1 KSPTSRFMNK
11 THLQKPLLTPSAFL
25 KEMSLTTKQ
34 RLASTREMRRP
45 RITQLLDMGETSHH
59 KFSAVDLEQSLF
71 QPFPSEVVFQNYVPF
86 EVYEVPLILRNTGK
100 VPRLVKVV
108 LETSPYFK
116 LTSPGGVCCKVAPGM
131 CSTFRIQF
139 TPEENKDYFYQLTCI
154 TEREKFIVPI
164 RAIGARAIL
173 DFPDQLN
180 FSVCPVKY
188 SSQKTLLVRNIGNR
202 EARYRISTESPFSVD
217 PSIGTLGI
225 GDAMQVTVEFHP
237 LKTGDH
243 SSSLVVHYDTGEDI
257 HTSLYGA
264 AVDVNIRLARS
275 SLTVEKTYLTLSNH
289 RSVVIHNRSEIIVHF
304 QWKAFITQEEE
315 DYQKLRLQRQK
326 EDEMDRCLRE
336 CKVEPA
342 LPERLSLLSRPFQ
355 NQLAKAQGD
364 SMLFSDD
371 VFTLEPVEGD
381 IWPNSSAEINVIF
394 RPREARVYQQTVYCD
409 ISGRETRLPLR
420 IKGEGIGPRLRF
432 SFEQLDIG
440 KVFVGLEHS
449 YEVILF
455 NKGAIDAVFSLIPPA
470 TALGSC
476 FTFLPQEGIILP
488 DGLQVIRI
496 SFSST
501 ILGEFTEE
509 FRFSVNGSPEPV
521 TLTIRGCVIGPTFH
535 FDVPALHFGD
545 VSFGFPHT
553 LSCRLTN
560 TSLVPLT
567 FNLRIPGDGLGEPSV
582 SSFVQMSDNTRL
594 LRRKGAQP
602 RLRPTEFTIKP
613 RRGTIRPLGFLDIQ
627 VTLCSNTVK
636 SYELALVVDVCGV
649 GKAVSALLL
658 TARCMVPPLRVLNP
672 VVMFGRCF
680 LKFPYQQMLTLV
692 NDSDLPGCY
701 RVLPQEHKE
710 DASVWYSSPVPWG
723 IVQPRSSVE
732 VPLTL
737 EAQVTGEQDTVAHVA
752 VFGSEGSP
760 LKVHLVSTGEG
771 PVVYV
776 HPSKIN
782 FGGIQVIQD
791 ASRTLH
797 LSNQSVIPASFR
809 AKMAGKCSRW
819 RIEPSEGVI
828 PPETEVSVAVIAN
841 LDDTEK
847 FKDEVNLFIENSHTY
862 VTPVRAVGIGTTI
875 VTDKPFAPEL
885 NLGPHFS
892 LDPCCYHFKITNK
905 GRRTHRLY
913 WSTEGF
919 GPFHQRDRVPA
930 VSTTQGQGSSQSPRP
945 ACPVFKVQPQRVE
958 LMPGKT
964 MEMVLE
970 GFSSTPQVVKERL
983 LCHAVVGSKAGKAP
997 IMQVDVTCEF
1007 IAPVLQ
1013 MSSREITFRVEKQP
1027 SDVLTLQ
1034 YQPLSLRNASSL
1046 PLSIVLA
1053 LEQPFLICGADQQ
1066 PLSAD
1071 IQPVK
1076 LEIGEELHLSI
1087 RFNPAYEE
1095 DLCTRVV
1102 EKVLKIRFLEH
1113 PHEER
1118 VTVQGEV
1125 YFPNLHIQ
1133 PTALDFGCILNDT
1146 EGVRYIEMTNCS
1158 PLLVQYHWAFLMDSH
1173 VSQMRSA
1180 SLPPTAGPQSKS
1192 KRSVSAGSS
1201 CRDGGVEEPAKA
1213 LGAAGDP
1220 AQEPADDSLEAKLL
1234 PSTAA
1239 ELEGAVET
1247 QSLVGINKLMQFV
1260 EAEPV
1265 TLGMEEV
1272 FDVLPLY
1279 GVLQP
1284 GESQRVMFTF
1294 FGHTNIV
1301 AHVVALCRVEGGPT
1315 YEITLSGEA
1324 SLINYL
1330 LDVTEIDCGLQLFN
1344 KVSEAEVTL
1353 QNSGKMGFT
1362 YVVPRPSAGT
1372 ADSPLPGVPLV
1383 LPSTGYVGPGQEQ
1396 VLKVY
1401 YLPGVPGA
1409 FCRTFQIQVGHLEP
1423 EEISLKGEGSFP
1435 RIYLDLPRNIKGN
1448 EKYEKVLKE
1457 VIEKMEDSQREEAV
1471 VLGEAVATE
1480 PPPDPLDAMVRMAA
1494 APFDACHPPP
1504 VSFGPLLH
1512 AAGFLLDPRL
1522 QMQMEQMLIQEHALE
1537 QQKALTSGP
1546 PEATAFDQHTRR
1558 RLLKA
1563 ELPEYLLDFG
1573 YVILGNTPTHVVRIT
1588 NTGQFPVSF
1597 RADRR
1602 VLRDTGNHVDLDHV
1616 KHLLC
1621 CETKVFEVR
1630 FDPQSANLPLGEVDV
1645 LLPIKVAGGPT
1656 FHVRLHASVAVPSLC
1671 VSRDRLEFSTLQCG
1685 QCQEETVQLHNQL
1698 QVPCNWLIT
1707 INEPVKK
1714 VDRHW
1719 PARMRQKVP
1728 QKLKAQPCVFEA
1740 LPSAGALAPGQ
1751 RCNVRVRFSPTEEKS
1766 YRSELKINIFQ
1777 SSQHL
1782 QLQVSGRGLE
1792 PQLEFSP
1799 TVLELGPLLPYSC
1812 GAEGTV
1818 VVKNPCEFPIEFYS
1832 LEFDQQYLAEEQIL
1846 QTLKDYDCH
1855 NTLLLPPRAPGE
1867 KLPPEVLEYYQD
1879 QKRLQDEQTKSKT
1892 GEPAGQD
1899 NAEHRQSITSS
1910 KAAAGELAD
1919 SPVYRAIARH
1929 LGIDISAEGR
1939 AARNRRG
1946 IVVIIHGAPLT
1957 GKTAAAVALS
1967 KYYGAAC
1974 LSIDTVVRE
1983 AISDRSS
1990 LAGLRARELCIRA
2003 AIEQSC
2009 KEAEGAGHNAD
2020 ASLSLQFG
2028 TKAKRSLDMRRSSSV
2043 DKLSLRSVRSRGQ
2056 GSSSSHLSP
2065 LPCVPAQ
2072 RGLSISGST
2081 SGELGF
2087 RSCVL
2092 PEDLLV
2098 AILSERLQLSDC
2110 YQGVVFDG
2118 LETPFARN
2126 TASAL
2131 LCLLK
2136 AVRNR
2141 PYIYFVNLFQD
2152 YASLKARELAAREQE
2167 GREREEAARREKARL
2182 WEMEEDEY
2190 DALTEEEKIHF
2201 DNSILQVK
2209 HERKKRSM
2217 ERLARELEE
2226 KHRWELERLREE
2238 ELLKK
2243 LSKWAK
2249 RKLGKDKENASR
2261 KKSQPGVRQNTSA
2274 STSNTSAST
2283 GNLSDVTEGG
2293 EKKGSAKEHP
2303 DCLASNKEDKKKQS
2317 KAPPTE
2323 ACPVEVVQPADPEQG
2338 ETKTEAQSDSEK
2350 NLALRF
2356 QSYEALQKDVTH
2368 ILSSWDRAQGIL
2380 LSPLN
2385 QEVVQH
2391 QVQGQ
2396 RQHLPRQRSRKDRE
2410 KKRLEKLKALEDS
2423 KLSGLEGEGA
2433 EGSARGQEVGVPC
2446 LDIQVLSS
2454 ADVTRAILESGKL
2467 PAAEQILDD
2476 LGLGP
2481 SGPPI
2486 PPTAFYSVIRYP
2498 EKRMVPA
2505 AGEALEHFT
2514 FVVPE
2519 GATAEEGKKETR
2531 SFLDVPV
2538 GPSAGASTGWRV
2550 HEPPPSL
2557 VCSLAMSE
2565 ASSLIARLSSCRWIV
2580 PAHGEVELKV
2590 QFSSTVPGQFDQT
2603 LHFEVLGTKRLYQ
2616 VHCRG
2621 TCLYPTVSQD
2631 PR

>member
-1 KSPTSRFMNK
+1 MATGKIHRSMGSSKMADG
-11 THLQKPLLTPSAFL
+11 LQSKVAVRRYPKLVREAEQRVPLTPSAFL

-34 RLASTREMRRP
+34 RLASTQEMRRP
-45 RITQLLDMGETSHH
+45 QITQLLDMGEASHH

-71 QPFPSEVVFQNYVPF
+71 QPFPPEVVFQNYVPF
-86 EVYEVPLILRNTGK
+86 EVYEVPLILRNTDK

-131 CSTFRIQF
+131 CSTYRIQF

-164 RAIGARAIL
+164 RAIGARAVL

-304 QWKAFITQEEE
+304 QWKAFVTQEEE
-315 DYQKLRLQRQK
+315 DCQKLRFRQK

-336 CKVEPA
+336 CKGEPA
-342 LPERLSLLSRPFQ
+342 LQERLSLLSRPFQ
-355 NQLAKAQGD
+355 NQRAKAQGD
-364 SMLFSDD
+364 SMLSSDD
-371 VFTLEPVEGD
+371 VFTLEPLEGD

-420 IKGEGIGPRLRF
+420 IKGEGIGPWLRF

-449 YEVILF
+449 YEVVLF
-455 NKGAIDAVFSLIPPA
+455 NKGAIDAVFNLVPPA

-560 TSLVPLT
+560 ASLVPLT

-582 SSFVQMSDNTRL
+582 SSSVQMSDNTRL

-737 EAQVTGEQDTVAHVA
+737 EARVTGEQDTVAHVA

-760 LKVHLVSTGEG
+760 LKIHLVSTGEG

-809 AKMAGKCSRW
+809 AKMADKCSRW

-862 VTPVRAVGIGTTI
+862 VIPVRAVGIGTTI

-930 VSTTQGQGSSQSPRP
+930 VSTTQGQGSFQSPRP

-1071 IQPVK
+1071 VQPMK

-1113 PHEER
+1113 PHEEQ
-1118 VTVQGEV
+1118 VTVRGEV

-1173 VSQMRSA
+1173 VSQMRFS
-1180 SLPPTAGPQSKS
+1180 PPVPKFFIKPQPPKEEGARS

-1213 LGAAGDP
+1213 LGAAGAP
-1220 AQEPADDSLEAKLL
+1220 AQEPADADDSLEAKLL
-1234 PSTAA
+1234 PSTAV

-1315 YEITLSGEA
+1315 YEIALSGEA

-1344 KVSEAEVTL
+1344 KVTEAEVTL

-1362 YVVPRPSAGT
+1362 YVVLRPSAGT

-1383 LPSTGYVGPGQEQ
+1383 LPSTGYVGPGQAQ

-1471 VLGEAVATE
+1471 VLGEAVAAE
-1480 PPPDPLDAMVRMAA
+1480 PPPDPLDAV
-1494 APFDACHPPP
+1494 
-1504 VSFGPLLH
+1504 
-1512 AAGFLLDPRL
+1512 LDPRL
-1522 QMQMEQMLIQEHALE
+1522 QMQMEQMLMEEHALE

-1546 PEATAFDQHTRR
+1546 PEATAFDQHARR

-1719 PARMRQKVP
+1719 PARMRRKVP

-1799 TVLELGPLLPYSC
+1799 LVLELGPLLPYSC

-1899 NAEHRQSITSS
+1899 NGEGLALAVLKHRQSTSSS

-1990 LAGLRARELCIRA
+1990 SAGLRARELCIRA

-2009 KEAEGAGHNAD
+2009 KEAEGAAE
-2020 ASLSLQFG
+2020 
-2028 TKAKRSLDMRRSSSV
+2028 SSW
-2043 DKLSLRSVRSRGQ
+2043 
-2056 GSSSSHLSP
+2056 
-2065 LPCVPAQ
+2065 
-2072 RGLSISGST
+2072 
-2081 SGELGF
+2081 
-2087 RSCVL
+2087 
-2092 PEDLLV
+2092 LLV
-2098 AILSERLQLSDC
+2098 AI
-2110 YQGVVFDG
+2110 
-2118 LETPFARN
+2118 
-2126 TASAL
+2126 
-2131 LCLLK
+2131 
-2136 AVRNR
+2136 
-2141 PYIYFVNLFQD
+2141 
-2152 YASLKARELAAREQE
+2152 
-2167 GREREEAARREKARL
+2167 
-2182 WEMEEDEY
+2182 
-2190 DALTEEEKIHF
+2190 
-2201 DNSILQVK
+2201 
-2209 HERKKRSM
+2209 
-2217 ERLARELEE
+2217 
-2226 KHRWELERLREE
+2226 
-2238 ELLKK
+2238 
-2243 LSKWAK
+2243 
-2249 RKLGKDKENASR
+2249 
-2261 KKSQPGVRQNTSA
+2261 RQN
-2274 STSNTSAST
+2274 
-2283 GNLSDVTEGG
+2283 
-2293 EKKGSAKEHP
+2293 
-2303 DCLASNKEDKKKQS
+2303 C
-2317 KAPPTE
+2317 
-2323 ACPVEVVQPADPEQG
+2323 CP
-2338 ETKTEAQSDSEK
+2338 
-2350 NLALRF
+2350 L
-2356 QSYEALQKDVTH
+2356 
-2368 ILSSWDRAQGIL
+2368 
-2380 LSPLN
+2380 
-2385 QEVVQH
+2385 
-2391 QVQGQ
+2391 
-2396 RQHLPRQRSRKDRE
+2396 
-2410 KKRLEKLKALEDS
+2410 
-2423 KLSGLEGEGA
+2423 
-2433 EGSARGQEVGVPC
+2433 
-2446 LDIQVLSS
+2446 
-2454 ADVTRAILESGKL
+2454 
-2467 PAAEQILDD
+2467 
-2476 LGLGP
+2476 
-2481 SGPPI
+2481 
-2486 PPTAFYSVIRYP
+2486 
-2498 EKRMVPA
+2498 
-2505 AGEALEHFT
+2505 
-2514 FVVPE
+2514 
-2519 GATAEEGKKETR
+2519 
-2531 SFLDVPV
+2531 
-2538 GPSAGASTGWRV
+2538 
-2550 HEPPPSL
+2550 
-2557 VCSLAMSE
+2557 
-2565 ASSLIARLSSCRWIV
+2565 
-2580 PAHGEVELKV
+2580 
-2590 QFSSTVPGQFDQT
+2590 
-2603 LHFEVLGTKRLYQ
+2603 
-2616 VHCRG
+2616 
-2621 TCLYPTVSQD
+2621 
-2631 PR
+2631 

>member
-1 KSPTSRFMNK
+1 MATGKIHRFMGSSK
-11 THLQKPLLTPSAFL
+11 MADGLQSKVAVRRYPKLVREAEQRVPLTPSAFL

-45 RITQLLDMGETSHH
+45 RITQLLDMGEASHH

-86 EVYEVPLILRNTGK
+86 EVYEVPLILRNTDK

-131 CSTFRIQF
+131 CSTYRIQF
-139 TPEENKDYFYQLTCI
+139 TPEENKDYFYQLTCV

-164 RAIGARAIL
+164 RAIGARAVL

-304 QWKAFITQEEE
+304 QWKAFVTQEEE

-342 LPERLSLLSRPFQ
+342 LRERLSLLSRPFQ
-355 NQLAKAQGD
+355 NQRAKAQGD

-371 VFTLEPVEGD
+371 VFTLEPLEGD

-455 NKGAIDAVFSLIPPA
+455 NKGAIDAVFNLVPPA

-560 TSLVPLT
+560 TSSVPLT

-582 SSFVQMSDNTRL
+582 SSSVQMSDNTRL

-613 RRGTIRPLGFLDIQ
+613 RRGTIHPLGFLDIQ

-710 DASVWYSSPVPWG
+710 DASVRYSSPVPWG

-760 LKVHLVSTGEG
+760 LKIHLVSTGEG

-809 AKMAGKCSRW
+809 AKMADKCSCW

-862 VTPVRAVGIGTTI
+862 VIPVRAVGIGTTI

-930 VSTTQGQGSSQSPRP
+930 VSTTKGQGSSQSPRP

-1007 IAPVLQ
+1007 IAPILQ

-1071 IQPVK
+1071 VQPMK

-1118 VTVQGEV
+1118 VTVRGEV

-1173 VSQMRSA
+1173 VSQMRFS
-1180 SLPPTAGPQSKS
+1180 PPVPKFFIKPQPPKEEGARS
-1192 KRSVSAGSS
+1192 KRLVSAGSS

-1220 AQEPADDSLEAKLL
+1220 AQEPADADDSLESKLP
-1234 PSTAA
+1234 PSTAV

-1301 AHVVALCRVEGGPT
+1301 AHVMALCRVEGGPT
-1315 YEITLSGEA
+1315 YEIALSGEA

-1344 KVSEAEVTL
+1344 KVTEAEVTL

-1362 YVVPRPSAGT
+1362 YVVLRPSAGT

-1383 LPSTGYVGPGQEQ
+1383 LPSTGYVGPGQAQ

-1471 VLGEAVATE
+1471 VLGEAVAAE
-1480 PPPDPLDAMVRMAA
+1480 PPPDPLDAV
-1494 APFDACHPPP
+1494 
-1504 VSFGPLLH
+1504 
-1512 AAGFLLDPRL
+1512 LDPRL
-1522 QMQMEQMLIQEHALE
+1522 QMQMEQMLMEEHALE

-1546 PEATAFDQHTRR
+1546 PEATAFDQHACR

-1714 VDRHW
+1714 VKHRQCVT
-1719 PARMRQKVP
+1719 PRMRRKVP

-1766 YRSELKINIFQ
+1766 YRSELKINILQ

-1799 TVLELGPLLPYSC
+1799 PVLELGPLLPYSC

-1879 QKRLQDEQTKSKT
+1879 QKRLQDEQTKSET

-1899 NAEHRQSITSS
+1899 NAEHRQSTSSS

-1967 KYYGAAC
+1967 RYYGAAC

-1990 LAGLRARELCIRA
+1990 SAGLRARELCIRA

-2028 TKAKRSLDMRRSSSV
+2028 TKAKRSLDMRRSSSA

-2056 GSSSSHLSP
+2056 VSAVAGEKKTDGPTPQSQKQHLMDLTGSQSSSSSHLSP

-2152 YASLKARELAAREQE
+2152 YASLKARELAAKEQE
-2167 GREREEAARREKARL
+2167 GREREEAARREKVRL

-2209 HERKKRSM
+2209 RERKKRSM

-2249 RKLGKDKENASR
+2249 RKIGKDKENASR
-2261 KKSQPGVRQNTSA
+2261 KKSQPGVRQNTNA
-2274 STSNTSAST
+2274 PTSNTSAST
-2283 GNLSDVTEGG
+2283 GNLSNVTEGG
-2293 EKKGSAKEHP
+2293 EKKGSAKERP
-2303 DCLASNKEDKKKQS
+2303 DSLASDKEDKKKQS

-2356 QSYEALQKDVTH
+2356 QSYEASQKDVTH

-2396 RQHLPRQRSRKDRE
+2396 RQRLSRQRSRKDRE
-2410 KKRLEKLKALEDS
+2410 KEHLEKLKALEDS

-2433 EGSARGQEVGVPC
+2433 EGSARGQDVGVPC

-2454 ADVTRAILESGKL
+2454 ADVTRAILESGRL

-2505 AGEALEHFT
+2505 AGEALEHFA

-2519 GATAEEGKKETR
+2519 GATAEEGKKGTR
-2531 SFLDVPV
+2531 TFLDVPV
-2538 GPSAGASTGWRV
+2538 
-2550 HEPPPSL
+2550 
-2557 VCSLAMSE
+2557 
-2565 ASSLIARLSSCRWIV
+2565 V
-2580 PAHGEVELKV
+2580 PAVK
-2590 QFSSTVPGQFDQT
+2590 VPGQGPGWMGAWGAGGMEKD
-2603 LHFEVLGTKRLYQ
+2603 
-2616 VHCRG
+2616 HCGRAVK
-2621 TCLYPTVSQD
+2621 T
-2631 PR
+2631 

>member
-1 KSPTSRFMNK
+1 MGSSKMADG
-11 THLQKPLLTPSAFL
+11 LQSKVAVRRYPKLVREAEQRVPLTPSAFL
-25 KEMSLTTKQ
+25 KEVSLTTKQ

-86 EVYEVPLILRNTGK
+86 EVYEVPLILRNTDK

-188 SSQKTLLVRNIGNR
+188 SSQKTLLVRNVGNR

-243 SSSLVVHYDTGEDI
+243 SGSLVVHYDTGEDI

-264 AVDVNIRLARS
+264 AVDVNIGLARS

-304 QWKAFITQEEE
+304 QWKN
-315 DYQKLRLQRQK
+315 DSCYRYRQ
-326 EDEMDRCLRE
+326 
-336 CKVEPA
+336 
-342 LPERLSLLSRPFQ
+342 SQ
-355 NQLAKAQGD
+355 
-364 SMLFSDD
+364 
-371 VFTLEPVEGD
+371 
-381 IWPNSSAEINVIF
+381 
-394 RPREARVYQQTVYCD
+394 
-409 ISGRETRLPLR
+409 GRETRLPLR

-449 YEVILF
+449 YEVVLF
-455 NKGAIDAVFSLIPPA
+455 NKGAIDAVFNLVPPA

-582 SSFVQMSDNTRL
+582 SSSVQMSDNTRL

-613 RRGTIRPLGFLDIQ
+613 RRGTIHPLGFLDIQ

-658 TARCMVPPLRVLNP
+658 TARCVVPPLRVLNP

-680 LKFPYQQMLTLV
+680 LKFPCQQTLTLV

-710 DASVWYSSPVPWG
+710 DAAVWYSSPVPWG
-723 IVQPRSSVE
+723 IVQPRGSVE

-760 LKVHLVSTGEG
+760 LKIHLVSTGEG

-782 FGGIQVIQD
+782 FGSIQVIQD

-809 AKMAGKCSRW
+809 AKMADKCSRW

-828 PPETEVSVAVIAN
+828 PPETEVSVSVIAN

-862 VTPVRAVGIGTTI
+862 VIPVRAVGTGTTI

-930 VSTTQGQGSSQSPRP
+930 VSTTKGQGSSQSPRP

-970 GFSSTPQVVKERL
+970 GFSSTPQVVKEQL
-983 LCHAVVGSKAGKAP
+983 LCHAVVGSKAGKAQ

-1053 LEQPFLICGADQQ
+1053 LEQPFLICSADQQ

-1071 IQPVK
+1071 VQPVK

-1113 PHEER
+1113 PHEEQ
-1118 VTVQGEV
+1118 VTVRGEV
-1125 YFPNLHIQ
+1125 YFPNLRIQ

-1173 VSQMRSA
+1173 VSQMRTFIWA
-1180 SLPPTAGPQSKS
+1180 IAVEVGAQN
-1192 KRSVSAGSS
+1192 S
-1201 CRDGGVEEPAKA
+1201 CGTQREP
-1213 LGAAGDP
+1213 
-1220 AQEPADDSLEAKLL
+1220 
-1234 PSTAA
+1234 
-1239 ELEGAVET
+1239 ELEGFEVFLALDVSAPALRASPYHQGQAAFSCRLPGGTVVADEVD
-1247 QSLVGINKLMQFV
+1247 LFHP
-1260 EAEPV
+1260 EADAQPV
-1265 TLGMEEV
+1265 ASCLRRRYTSVIPRQPRTLTCSILV
-1272 FDVLPLY
+1272 FDVLPHY

-1301 AHVVALCRVEGGPT
+1301 AHVMALCRVEGGPT
-1315 YEITLSGEA
+1315 YEIALSGEA

-1330 LDVTEIDCGLQLFN
+1330 LDVTEIDCGLQVPHASLGRGPCR
-1344 KVSEAEVTL
+1344 ETITGG
-1353 QNSGKMGFT
+1353 GKMGFT
-1362 YVVPRPSAGT
+1362 YVVLRPSAGT

-1409 FCRTFQIQVGHLEP
+1409 FCRTFHIQVGHLEP

-1457 VIEKMEDSQREEAV
+1457 VIEKD
-1471 VLGEAVATE
+1471 
-1480 PPPDPLDAMVRMAA
+1480 
-1494 APFDACHPPP
+1494 PP
-1504 VSFGPLLH
+1504 VNLVVVDYCICQCCFGDRSSCR
-1512 AAGFLLDPRL
+1512 AAKISCAGESYDKILKPFQAGAAFETGLDVRL
-1522 QMQMEQMLIQEHALE
+1522 QY
-1537 QQKALTSGP
+1537 QQ
-1546 PEATAFDQHTRR
+1546 
-1558 RLLKA
+1558 
-1563 ELPEYLLDFG
+1563 
-1573 YVILGNTPTHVVRIT
+1573 
-1588 NTGQFPVSF
+1588 
-1597 RADRR
+1597 
-1602 VLRDTGNHVDLDHV
+1602 
-1616 KHLLC
+1616 
-1621 CETKVFEVR
+1621 TKVFEVR

-1656 FHVRLHASVAVPSLC
+1656 FHVRLHASVAMPSLC

-1698 QVPCNWLIT
+1698 QVPCNWFIT

-1719 PARMRQKVP
+1719 PARMRRKVP

-1799 TVLELGPLLPYSC
+1799 PVLELGPLLPYSC

-1832 LEFDQQYLAEEQIL
+1832 LEFDQQYLAEEEIL
-1846 QTLKDYDCH
+1846 QTLKDYDCR

-1929 LGIDISAEGR
+1929 LGIDISPEGR

-1990 LAGLRARELCIRA
+1990 SAGLRARELCIRA

-2020 ASLSLQFG
+2020 VSLSLQFG

-2043 DKLSLRSVRSRGQ
+2043 GKLSWRSVRSRGQVSAAVGKKKTDGPTPQSQKQHLMDLTGSQ

-2072 RGLSISGST
+2072 RELSISGST

-2118 LETPFARN
+2118 LETPFAHN

-2141 PYIYFVNLFQD
+2141 PHIYFVNLFQD
-2152 YASLKARELAAREQE
+2152 YASWKAREMAAKEQE
-2167 GREREEAARREKARL
+2167 GREREEASRREKARL

-2190 DALTEEEKIHF
+2190 DALTEEEKIQF

-2209 HERKKRSM
+2209 REKKKREM

-2238 ELLKK
+2238 ELLKM

-2261 KKSQPGVRQNTSA
+2261 KKSQPGVRQ
-2274 STSNTSAST
+2274 
-2283 GNLSDVTEGG
+2283 
-2293 EKKGSAKEHP
+2293 
-2303 DCLASNKEDKKKQS
+2303 
-2317 KAPPTE
+2317 
-2323 ACPVEVVQPADPEQG
+2323 
-2338 ETKTEAQSDSEK
+2338 
-2350 NLALRF
+2350 
-2356 QSYEALQKDVTH
+2356 
-2368 ILSSWDRAQGIL
+2368 
-2380 LSPLN
+2380 
-2385 QEVVQH
+2385 H

-2396 RQHLPRQRSRKDRE
+2396 RQHLSRKGSRKDRE
-2410 KKRLEKLKALEDS
+2410 KERLEKLKALEDS
-2423 KLSGLEGEGA
+2423 KLSGLEGEDA
-2433 EGSARGQEVGVPC
+2433 EGSARGQDVGVPC

-2505 AGEALEHFT
+2505 AGEDLEHFA

-2519 GATAEEGKKETR
+2519 GATAEGKKKTR

-2538 GPSAGASTGWRV
+2538 VPAVKVSEEQVTPSRGRSGKEKAAGRREAVRQKRSSSRGRRGLQAPGTGAPTRPPEAHQSDVDRV
-2550 HEPPPSL
+2550 PSRGKS
-2557 VCSLAMSE
+2557 V
-2565 ASSLIARLSSCRWIV
+2565 RLSSCRWIV

-2631 PR
+2631 PRGWNILRGAA

>member
-1 KSPTSRFMNK
+1 MATGKIHRSMGSSRMADG
-11 THLQKPLLTPSAFL
+11 LQSKVAVRRYPKLVREAEQRVPLTPSAFL

-34 RLASTREMRRP
+34 RLASTQEMRRP
-45 RITQLLDMGETSHH
+45 RITQLLDMGEASHH

-86 EVYEVPLILRNTGK
+86 EVYEVPLILRNTDK

-131 CSTFRIQF
+131 CSTFQIQF

-188 SSQKTLLVRNIGNR
+188 SSQKTLLVRNVGNR

-304 QWKAFITQEEE
+304 QWKAFVTQEEE
-315 DYQKLRLQRQK
+315 DYQKLSLGPRLCLQK

-342 LPERLSLLSRPFQ
+342 LRERCSLLSRPSQ
-355 NQLAKAQGD
+355 NQRAKAQGD

-371 VFTLEPVEGD
+371 VFTLEPLEGD

-420 IKGEGIGPRLRF
+420 IKGKGIGPRLRF

-449 YEVILF
+449 YEVVLF
-455 NKGAIDAVFSLIPPA
+455 NKGAIDAVFNLVPPA

-582 SSFVQMSDNTRL
+582 SSSVQMSDNTCLR
-594 LRRKGAQP
+594 RRKGAQP

-613 RRGTIRPLGFLDIQ
+613 RRGTVRPLGFLDIQ

-658 TARCMVPPLRVLNP
+658 TARCVVPPLRALNP

-723 IVQPRSSVE
+723 IVQPRGSVE

-737 EAQVTGEQDTVAHVA
+737 EAQVTGKQDTVAHVA
-752 VFGSEGSP
+752 VFGSEESP
-760 LKVHLVSTGEG
+760 LKIHLVSTGEG

-782 FGGIQVIQD
+782 FGSIQVIQD
-791 ASRTLH
+791 ASRTLR

-809 AKMAGKCSRW
+809 AKMADKCSRW

-828 PPETEVSVAVIAN
+828 PPETEVSVSVIAN

-862 VTPVRAVGIGTTI
+862 VIPVRAVGIGTTI

-892 LDPCCYHFKITNK
+892 LDPCYYHFKITNK
-905 GRRTHRLY
+905 GRRTRWLY

-919 GPFHQRDRVPA
+919 GQFHQRDRVPA
-930 VSTTQGQGSSQSPRP
+930 VSTTKGQGSSQSPRP

-983 LCHAVVGSKAGKAP
+983 LCHAVVGSKAGKAQ
-997 IMQVDVTCEF
+997 IKQVDVTCEF

-1071 IQPVK
+1071 VQPVK

-1095 DLCTRVV
+1095 DLCSRVV

-1113 PHEER
+1113 PHEEQ
-1118 VTVQGEV
+1118 VTVRGEV

-1146 EGVRYIEMTNCS
+1146 EGVRYIEMTNRS
-1158 PLLVQYHWAFLMDSH
+1158 PLLVQYHWAFLMDSR
-1173 VSQMRSA
+1173 VSQMRFS
-1180 SLPPTAGPQSKS
+1180 PPVPKFF
-1192 KRSVSAGSS
+1192 
-1201 CRDGGVEEPAKA
+1201 
-1213 LGAAGDP
+1213 L
-1220 AQEPADDSLEAKLL
+1220 
-1234 PSTAA
+1234 
-1239 ELEGAVET
+1239 
-1247 QSLVGINKLMQFV
+1247 V

-1265 TLGMEEV
+1265 ILGMEEV

-1301 AHVVALCRVEGGPT
+1301 ARVMALCRVEGGPT
-1315 YEITLSGEA
+1315 YEIMLSGEA
-1324 SLINYL
+1324 SLISYL

-1344 KVSEAEVTL
+1344 KVTEAEVTL

-1362 YVVPRPSAGT
+1362 YVVLRPSAGT

-1383 LPSTGYVGPGQEQ
+1383 LPSTGYIGPGQEQ

-1480 PPPDPLDAMVRMAA
+1480 PPPDPLDAV
-1494 APFDACHPPP
+1494 
-1504 VSFGPLLH
+1504 
-1512 AAGFLLDPRL
+1512 LDPRL
-1522 QMQMEQMLIQEHALE
+1522 QMQMEQMLMEEHALE

-1546 PEATAFDQHTRR
+1546 PEATAFDQHARR

-1573 YVILGNTPTHVVRIT
+1573 YVILGNTPTHVMRIT

-1602 VLRDTGNHVDLDHV
+1602 VLHDTGFSVDLDHV

-1621 CETKVFEVR
+1621 CETKMFEVR

-1656 FHVRLHASVAVPSLC
+1656 FHVRLHASVAMPSLC

-1685 QCQEETVQLHNQL
+1685 QCQEETVQLHNQQ

-1719 PARMRQKVP
+1719 LARRRQKVP

-1799 TVLELGPLLPYSC
+1799 PVLELGPLLPYSC

-1846 QTLKDYDCH
+1846 QTLKDYDCR

-1892 GEPAGQD
+1892 GEPADQD
-1899 NAEHRQSITSS
+1899 NANFEDVQSLSDQGRKSSAGIIHTVSSQSSFTFPSVFDESQSNKVDSKSECGGGGSS

-1957 GKTAAAVALS
+1957 GKTATAVALS

-1983 AISDRSS
+1983 AISDRRSS
-1990 LAGLRARELCIRA
+1990 AGLRARELCIRA
-2003 AIEQSC
+2003 AIKQSC
-2009 KEAEGAGHNAD
+2009 KEAEDAGKEKCWTQN
-2020 ASLSLQFG
+2020 ASLSLQFS
-2028 TKAKRSLDMRRSSSV
+2028 TKAKHSLDMRRSSS
-2043 DKLSLRSVRSRGQ
+2043 
-2056 GSSSSHLSP
+2056 
-2065 LPCVPAQ
+2065 
-2072 RGLSISGST
+2072 LSISGST

-2141 PYIYFVNLFQD
+2141 PHIYFVNLFQD
-2152 YASLKARELAAREQE
+2152 YASWKAREMAAKEQE

-2209 HERKKRSM
+2209 RERKKREM

-2226 KHRWELERLREE
+2226 KQRWELERLREE

-2261 KKSQPGVRQNTSA
+2261 KKSQPGVRQNTNASA
-2274 STSNTSAST
+2274 SNTSAST
-2283 GNLSDVTEGG
+2283 GNLSDVTKGG
-2293 EKKGSAKEHP
+2293 EKKGS
-2303 DCLASNKEDKKKQS
+2303 
-2317 KAPPTE
+2317 
-2323 ACPVEVVQPADPEQG
+2323 VVQPADPEQG

-2356 QSYEALQKDVTH
+2356 KIYEASQRDVTH

-2396 RQHLPRQRSRKDRE
+2396 RRHLSRQGSRQDRE
-2410 KKRLEKLKALEDS
+2410 NEHLEKLKALEDS
-2423 KLSGLEGEGA
+2423 ELSGLEGEGA
-2433 EGSARGQEVGVPC
+2433 EGSARGQDVGVPC

-2454 ADVTRAILESGKL
+2454 ADVTGAILESGKL

-2505 AGEALEHFT
+2505 AGEALEHFA

-2519 GATAEEGKKETR
+2519 SATAEEGKKETR

-2538 GPSAGASTGWRV
+2538 VPAVKVSEEQVTPSGGQSGKEKAAGRRKAVRQKRSSSRGRRGHQAPGTGAPTQPPDAHQSDVDRV
-2550 HEPPPSL
+2550 PSRGKY
-2557 VCSLAMSE
+2557 V
-2565 ASSLIARLSSCRWIV
+2565 RLSSCRWIV

>member
-1 KSPTSRFMNK
+1 MATGKIHRSMGSSKMADG
-11 THLQKPLLTPSAFL
+11 LQSKVAVRRYPKLVREA
-25 KEMSLTTKQ
+25 EQRMSLTTKQ

-45 RITQLLDMGETSHH
+45 RITQLLDMGEASHH

-86 EVYEVPLILRNTGK
+86 EVYEVPLILRNTDK

-131 CSTFRIQF
+131 CSTYRIQF

-164 RAIGARAIL
+164 RAIGARAVL

-304 QWKAFITQEEE
+304 QWKAFVTQEEE

-342 LPERLSLLSRPFQ
+342 LRERLSLLSRPFQ
-355 NQLAKAQGD
+355 NQRAKAQGD

-371 VFTLEPVEGD
+371 VFTLEP
-381 IWPNSSAEINVIF
+381 
-394 RPREARVYQQTVYCD
+394 
-409 ISGRETRLPLR
+409 
-420 IKGEGIGPRLRF
+420 
-432 SFEQLDIG
+432 
-440 KVFVGLEHS
+440 
-449 YEVILF
+449 
-455 NKGAIDAVFSLIPPA
+455 
-470 TALGSC
+470 
-476 FTFLPQEGIILP
+476 
-488 DGLQVIRI
+488 
-496 SFSST
+496 
-501 ILGEFTEE
+501 
-509 FRFSVNGSPEPV
+509 
-521 TLTIRGCVIGPTFH
+521 
-535 FDVPALHFGD
+535 
-545 VSFGFPHT
+545 
-553 LSCRLTN
+553 
-560 TSLVPLT
+560 
-567 FNLRIPGDGLGEPSV
+567 
-582 SSFVQMSDNTRL
+582 
-594 LRRKGAQP
+594 
-602 RLRPTEFTIKP
+602 
-613 RRGTIRPLGFLDIQ
+613 
-627 VTLCSNTVK
+627 
-636 SYELALVVDVCGV
+636 LAD
-649 GKAVSALLL
+649 
-658 TARCMVPPLRVLNP
+658 
-672 VVMFGRCF
+672 
-680 LKFPYQQMLTLV
+680 
-692 NDSDLPGCY
+692 
-701 RVLPQEHKE
+701 
-710 DASVWYSSPVPWG
+710 
-723 IVQPRSSVE
+723 
-732 VPLTL
+732 
-737 EAQVTGEQDTVAHVA
+737 
-752 VFGSEGSP
+752 
-760 LKVHLVSTGEG
+760 
-771 PVVYV
+771 
-776 HPSKIN
+776 
-782 FGGIQVIQD
+782 
-791 ASRTLH
+791 
-797 LSNQSVIPASFR
+797 
-809 AKMAGKCSRW
+809 KCSRW

-862 VTPVRAVGIGTTI
+862 VIPVRAVGIGTTI

-892 LDPCCYHFKITNK
+892 LDPCCYHFKITNE

-930 VSTTQGQGSSQSPRP
+930 VSTTQGQGSFQSPRP

-1071 IQPVK
+1071 VQPMK

-1113 PHEER
+1113 PHEEQ
-1118 VTVQGEV
+1118 VTVRGEV

-1173 VSQMRSA
+1173 VSQMRFS
-1180 SLPPTAGPQSKS
+1180 PPVPKFFIKPQPPKEEGARS

-1220 AQEPADDSLEAKLL
+1220 AQEPADADDSLESKLL
-1234 PSTAA
+1234 PSTAV

-1301 AHVVALCRVEGGPT
+1301 AHVMALCRVEGGPT
-1315 YEITLSGEA
+1315 YEIALSGEA

-1344 KVSEAEVTL
+1344 KVTEAEVTL

-1362 YVVPRPSAGT
+1362 YVVLRPSAGT

-1383 LPSTGYVGPGQEQ
+1383 LPSTGYVGPGQAQ

-1471 VLGEAVATE
+1471 VLGEAVAAE
-1480 PPPDPLDAMVRMAA
+1480 PPPDPLDAV
-1494 APFDACHPPP
+1494 
-1504 VSFGPLLH
+1504 
-1512 AAGFLLDPRL
+1512 LDPRL
-1522 QMQMEQMLIQEHALE
+1522 QMQMEQMLMEEHALE

-1546 PEATAFDQHTRR
+1546 PEATAFDQHARR

-1714 VDRHW
+1714 VKHRQCVT
-1719 PARMRQKVP
+1719 PRMRRKVP

-1799 TVLELGPLLPYSC
+1799 LVLELGPLLPYSC

-1899 NAEHRQSITSS
+1899 NGEGLALAVLKHRQSTSSS

-1967 KYYGAAC
+1967 RYYGAAC

-1990 LAGLRARELCIRA
+1990 SAGLRARELCIRA

-2009 KEAEGAGHNAD
+2009 KEAEGAASVPSTGHNAD
-2020 ASLSLQFG
+2020 ASLSLQF
-2028 TKAKRSLDMRRSSSV
+2028 DMRRSSSV

-2056 GSSSSHLSP
+2056 VSAAAGKKKTDGPTPQSQKQHLMDLTGS
-2065 LPCVPAQ
+2065 Q
-2072 RGLSISGST
+2072 
-2081 SGELGF
+2081 EL
-2087 RSCVL
+2087 C
-2092 PEDLLV
+2092 
-2098 AILSERLQLSDC
+2098 
-2110 YQGVVFDG
+2110 
-2118 LETPFARN
+2118 
-2126 TASAL
+2126 
-2131 LCLLK
+2131 
-2136 AVRNR
+2136 
-2141 PYIYFVNLFQD
+2141 
-2152 YASLKARELAAREQE
+2152 AAR
-2167 GREREEAARREKARL
+2167 GPA
-2182 WEMEEDEY
+2182 
-2190 DALTEEEKIHF
+2190 
-2201 DNSILQVK
+2201 
-2209 HERKKRSM
+2209 
-2217 ERLARELEE
+2217 
-2226 KHRWELERLREE
+2226 
-2238 ELLKK
+2238 
-2243 LSKWAK
+2243 
-2249 RKLGKDKENASR
+2249 
-2261 KKSQPGVRQNTSA
+2261 
-2274 STSNTSAST
+2274 
-2283 GNLSDVTEGG
+2283 GG
-2293 EKKGSAKEHP
+2293 HP
-2303 DCLASNKEDKKKQS
+2303 L
-2317 KAPPTE
+2317 
-2323 ACPVEVVQPADPEQG
+2323 
-2338 ETKTEAQSDSEK
+2338 
-2350 NLALRF
+2350 
-2356 QSYEALQKDVTH
+2356 
-2368 ILSSWDRAQGIL
+2368 
-2380 LSPLN
+2380 
-2385 QEVVQH
+2385 
-2391 QVQGQ
+2391 
-2396 RQHLPRQRSRKDRE
+2396 
-2410 KKRLEKLKALEDS
+2410 
-2423 KLSGLEGEGA
+2423 
-2433 EGSARGQEVGVPC
+2433 
-2446 LDIQVLSS
+2446 
-2454 ADVTRAILESGKL
+2454 
-2467 PAAEQILDD
+2467 
-2476 LGLGP
+2476 
-2481 SGPPI
+2481 
-2486 PPTAFYSVIRYP
+2486 
-2498 EKRMVPA
+2498 
-2505 AGEALEHFT
+2505 
-2514 FVVPE
+2514 
-2519 GATAEEGKKETR
+2519 
-2531 SFLDVPV
+2531 
-2538 GPSAGASTGWRV
+2538 
-2550 HEPPPSL
+2550 
-2557 VCSLAMSE
+2557 
-2565 ASSLIARLSSCRWIV
+2565 
-2580 PAHGEVELKV
+2580 
-2590 QFSSTVPGQFDQT
+2590 
-2603 LHFEVLGTKRLYQ
+2603 
-2616 VHCRG
+2616 
-2621 TCLYPTVSQD
+2621 
-2631 PR
+2631 

>member
-1 KSPTSRFMNK
+1 M
-11 THLQKPLLTPSAFL
+11 LLCSVHSALERQLYQGSEAGEHVCTELAGL
-25 KEMSLTTKQ
+25 KGTTQFNCVKACAGSSV
-34 RLASTREMRRP
+34 R
-45 RITQLLDMGETSHH
+45 
-59 KFSAVDLEQSLF
+59 
-71 QPFPSEVVFQNYVPF
+71 
-86 EVYEVPLILRNTGK
+86 

-188 SSQKTLLVRNIGNR
+188 SSQKTLLVRNVGNR

-243 SSSLVVHYDTGEDI
+243 SGSLVVHYDTGEDI

-264 AVDVNIRLARS
+264 AVDVNIGLARS

-304 QWKAFITQEEE
+304 QWKAFVTQEEE
-315 DYQKLRLQRQK
+315 DYNDSCYRYRPLVSPKW
-326 EDEMDRCLRE
+326 E
-336 CKVEPA
+336 CKGEPA
-342 LPERLSLLSRPFQ
+342 LRERLSLLSRPFQ
-355 NQLAKAQGD
+355 NQRAKAQGD

-371 VFTLEPVEGD
+371 VFTLEPLEGD

-449 YEVILF
+449 YEVVLF
-455 NKGAIDAVFSLIPPA
+455 NKGAIDAVFNLVPPA

-582 SSFVQMSDNTRL
+582 SSSVQMSDNTRL

-613 RRGTIRPLGFLDIQ
+613 RRGTIHPLGFLDIQ

-658 TARCMVPPLRVLNP
+658 TARCVVPPLRVLNP

-680 LKFPYQQMLTLV
+680 LKFPCQQTLTLV

-710 DASVWYSSPVPWG
+710 DAAVWYSSPVPWG
-723 IVQPRSSVE
+723 IVQPRGSVE

-760 LKVHLVSTGEG
+760 LKIHLVSTGEG

-782 FGGIQVIQD
+782 FGSIQVIQD

-809 AKMAGKCSRW
+809 AKMADKCSRW

-828 PPETEVSVAVIAN
+828 PPETEVSVSVIAN

-862 VTPVRAVGIGTTI
+862 VIPVRAVGTGTTI

-930 VSTTQGQGSSQSPRP
+930 VSTTKGQGSSQSPRP

-970 GFSSTPQVVKERL
+970 GFSSTPQVVKEQL
-983 LCHAVVGSKAGKAP
+983 LCHAVVGSKAGKAQ

-1053 LEQPFLICGADQQ
+1053 LEQPFLICSADQQ

-1071 IQPVK
+1071 VQPVK

-1113 PHEER
+1113 PHEEQ
-1118 VTVQGEV
+1118 VTVRGEV
-1125 YFPNLHIQ
+1125 YFPNLRIQ

-1173 VSQMRSA
+1173 VSQMRTFIWAIAVEVGAQNSCGTQREPELEGFEVFLA
-1180 SLPPTAGPQSKS
+1180 LD
-1192 KRSVSAGSS
+1192 VSAPALRASPYHQGQAAFS
-1201 CRDGGVEEPAKA
+1201 CRLPGGTVVADEVDLFHPEADAQPVASC
-1213 LGAAGDP
+1213 LRRRYTSVIPRQPRTLTCSILAAGDP
-1220 AQEPADDSLEAKLL
+1220 AQEPADADDSLETKLL

-1272 FDVLPLY
+1272 FDVLPHY

-1301 AHVVALCRVEGGPT
+1301 AHVMALCRVEGGPT
-1315 YEITLSGEA
+1315 YEIALSGEA
-1324 SLINYL
+1324 SLISYL

-1344 KVSEAEVTL
+1344 KVTEAEVTL

-1362 YVVPRPSAGT
+1362 YVVLRPSAGT

-1409 FCRTFQIQVGHLEP
+1409 FCRTFHIQVGHLEP

-1457 VIEKMEDSQREEAV
+1457 VIEK
-1471 VLGEAVATE
+1471 
-1480 PPPDPLDAMVRMAA
+1480 DPLDAV
-1494 APFDACHPPP
+1494 
-1504 VSFGPLLH
+1504 
-1512 AAGFLLDPRL
+1512 LDPRL
-1522 QMQMEQMLIQEHALE
+1522 QMQMEQMLMEEHALE

-1546 PEATAFDQHTRR
+1546 PEATAFDQHARR

-1597 RADRR
+1597 CADRR
-1602 VLRDTGNHVDLDHV
+1602 VLRDTGFSVDLDHV

-1656 FHVRLHASVAVPSLC
+1656 FHVRLHASVAMPSLC

-1698 QVPCNWLIT
+1698 QVPCNWFIT

-1719 PARMRQKVP
+1719 PARMRRKVP

-1799 TVLELGPLLPYSC
+1799 PVLELGPLLPYSC

-1832 LEFDQQYLAEEQIL
+1832 LEFDQQYLAEEEIL
-1846 QTLKDYDCH
+1846 QTLKDYDCR

-1899 NAEHRQSITSS
+1899 NEHRQSITSS

-1929 LGIDISAEGR
+1929 LGIDISPEGR

-1990 LAGLRARELCIRA
+1990 SAGLRARELCIRA

-2020 ASLSLQFG
+2020 VSLSLQFG

-2043 DKLSLRSVRSRGQ
+2043 GKLSWRSVRSRGQVSAAVGKKKTDGPTPQSQKQHLMDLTGSQ

-2072 RGLSISGST
+2072 RELSISGST

-2118 LETPFARN
+2118 LETPFAHN

-2141 PYIYFVNLFQD
+2141 PHIYFVNLFQD
-2152 YASLKARELAAREQE
+2152 YASWKAREMAAKEQE
-2167 GREREEAARREKARL
+2167 GREREEASRREKARL

-2190 DALTEEEKIHF
+2190 DALTEEEKIQF

-2209 HERKKRSM
+2209 REKKKREM

-2238 ELLKK
+2238 ELLKM

-2261 KKSQPGVRQNTSA
+2261 KKSQPGVRQ
-2274 STSNTSAST
+2274 
-2283 GNLSDVTEGG
+2283 
-2293 EKKGSAKEHP
+2293 
-2303 DCLASNKEDKKKQS
+2303 
-2317 KAPPTE
+2317 
-2323 ACPVEVVQPADPEQG
+2323 
-2338 ETKTEAQSDSEK
+2338 
-2350 NLALRF
+2350 
-2356 QSYEALQKDVTH
+2356 
-2368 ILSSWDRAQGIL
+2368 
-2380 LSPLN
+2380 
-2385 QEVVQH
+2385 H

-2396 RQHLPRQRSRKDRE
+2396 RQHLSRKGSRKDRE
-2410 KKRLEKLKALEDS
+2410 KERLEKLKALEDS
-2423 KLSGLEGEGA
+2423 KLSGLEGEDA
-2433 EGSARGQEVGVPC
+2433 EGSARGQDVGVPC

-2505 AGEALEHFT
+2505 AGEDLEHFA

-2519 GATAEEGKKETR
+2519 GATAEGKKKTR

-2538 GPSAGASTGWRV
+2538 VPAVKVSEEQVTPSRGRSGKEKAAGRREAVRQKRSSSRGRRGRQAPGTGAPTRPPEAHQSDVDRV
-2550 HEPPPSL
+2550 PSRGKS
-2557 VCSLAMSE
+2557 V
-2565 ASSLIARLSSCRWIV
+2565 RLSSCRWIV

>member
-1 KSPTSRFMNK
+1 
-11 THLQKPLLTPSAFL
+11 
-25 KEMSLTTKQ
+25 
-34 RLASTREMRRP
+34 
-45 RITQLLDMGETSHH
+45 
-59 KFSAVDLEQSLF
+59 
-71 QPFPSEVVFQNYVPF
+71 
-86 EVYEVPLILRNTGK
+86 
-100 VPRLVKVV
+100 
-108 LETSPYFK
+108 
-116 LTSPGGVCCKVAPGM
+116 
-131 CSTFRIQF
+131 
-139 TPEENKDYFYQLTCI
+139 
-154 TEREKFIVPI
+154 
-164 RAIGARAIL
+164 
-173 DFPDQLN
+173 
-180 FSVCPVKY
+180 
-188 SSQKTLLVRNIGNR
+188 
-202 EARYRISTESPFSVD
+202 PFSVD
-217 PSIGTLGI
+217 PSIGTLGV

-243 SSSLVVHYDTGEDI
+243 SGSLVVRYDTGEDT

-264 AVDVNIRLARS
+264 AVDFNIGLARS
-275 SLTVEKTYLTLSNH
+275 SVTVEKTYLTLSNH
-289 RSVVIHNRSEIIVHF
+289 RSVVIHNRSEIKVHF
-304 QWKAFITQEEE
+304 QWKAFPTQEEE
-315 DYQKLRLQRQK
+315 DHQKLRLQGQK
-326 EDEMDRCLRE
+326 EGKTDHCLRE
-336 CKVEPA
+336 CKVDSA
-342 LPERLSLLSRPFQ
+342 LRERRPLLSRPFQ
-355 NQLAKAQGD
+355 NQRAKVQGD

-371 VFTLEPVEGD
+371 VFTLEPLEGD
-381 IWPNSSAEINVIF
+381 IWPNSSAEVNVIF

-420 IKGEGIGPRLRF
+420 IKGEGIGPQLRF
-432 SFEQLDIG
+432 NCEQLDIG
-440 KVFVGLEHS
+440 KVFVGLNHS
-449 YEVILF
+449 YEVVLF
-455 NKGAIDAVFSLIPPA
+455 NKGAIDAAFNLVPPA

-476 FTFLPQEGIILP
+476 FTFLPQEGIISP
-488 DGLQVIRI
+488 DGLQVIQI

-501 ILGEFTEE
+501 ILGKFTEE
-509 FRFSVNGSPEPV
+509 FSFRVNGSPEPV

-553 LSCRLTN
+553 LSCRLIN
-560 TSLVPLT
+560 NSLVPLT

-582 SSFVQMSDNTRL
+582 SSFAHMTDNTHL
-594 LRRKGAQP
+594 LQRKGAQ
-602 RLRPTEFTIKP
+602 RHLRPREFTIKP
-613 RRGTIRPLGFLDIQ
+613 HRGTIHPLGFLDIQ
-627 VTLCSNTVK
+627 VTLCSNTLQR
-636 SYELALVVDVCGV
+636 YELALVVDVCGV
-649 GKAVSALLL
+649 GRAVSALLL
-658 TARCMVPPLRVLNP
+658 TARCVVPALRVLNP

-680 LKFPYQQMLTLV
+680 LKIPYQQMLTLV

-723 IVQPRSSVE
+723 IVQPRSSVD

-752 VFGSEGSP
+752 VFGIEGSP
-760 LKVHLVSTGEG
+760 LKIHLVSTGEG

-782 FGGIQVIQD
+782 FGSIQVLQD

-809 AKMAGKCSRW
+809 ATMARECSCW

-828 PPETEVSVAVIAN
+828 PPETEVSVAVIAS

-847 FKDEVNLFIENSHTY
+847 FKDEVNLSIENSHTY
-862 VTPVRAVGIGTTI
+862 VIPVRAVGIGTTI
-875 VTDKPFAPEL
+875 VADKPFAPEL

-892 LDPCCYHFKITNK
+892 LDPCCYRFKITNK
-905 GRRTHRLY
+905 GRRTHWLY
-913 WSTEGF
+913 WSTAGSGSF
-919 GPFHQRDRVPA
+919 RQRHRVPA
-930 VSTTQGQGSSQSPRP
+930 VSTSKGQDSSQSPRP
-945 ACPVFKVQPQRVE
+945 ARPVFKVQPLKVE

-964 MEMVLE
+964 TEMVLE
-970 GFSSTPQVVKERL
+970 AFSSTPQVVKERL
-983 LCHAVVGSKAGKAP
+983 LCHAVVGSKAEKAP
-997 IMQVDVTCEF
+997 IMEVDVTCEF

-1013 MSSREITFRVEKQP
+1013 MSSREITFWVEKQP
-1027 SDVLTLQ
+1027 GDVLTLQ
-1034 YQPLSLRNASSL
+1034 HQSLSLRNASAL
-1046 PLSIVLA
+1046 PLRITLA
-1053 LEQPFLICGADQQ
+1053 LEQPFLICDAEQQ

-1071 IQPVK
+1071 AQPMK
-1076 LEIGEELHLSI
+1076 LEIGEELLLSI

-1095 DLCTRVV
+1095 DLCSRVV
-1102 EKVLKIRFLEH
+1102 EKVLKIQFLEH
-1113 PHEER
+1113 PHEEQ
-1118 VTVQGEV
+1118 VTVRGEV

-1133 PTALDFGCILNDT
+1133 PTALDFGCLLNNT

-1158 PLLVQYHWAFLMDSH
+1158 PLLVKYHWSFLMDSR
-1173 VSQMRSA
+1173 VRQMRFS
-1180 SLPPTAGPQSKS
+1180 PPVPKFFTKPQPRKEEGSWS
-1192 KRSVSAGSS
+1192 ERSVSAGSS
-1201 CRDGGVEEPAKA
+1201 CRDRDVEEPAEA
-1213 LGAAGDP
+1213 LGATGDP
-1220 AQEPADDSLEAKLL
+1220 AQEPADADDSLESKVL
-1234 PSTAA
+1234 PSPAE

-1247 QSLVGINKLMQFV
+1247 QSLVGINKQMQFV
-1260 EAEPV
+1260 EEEPV
-1265 TLGMEEV
+1265 SLGIEEV

-1301 AHVVALCRVEGGPT
+1301 AHVTALCRVEGGPT
-1315 YEITLSGEA
+1315 YEIALSGEA
-1324 SLINYL
+1324 SLINHL

-1344 KVSEAEVTL
+1344 KVTEAEVTL
-1353 QNSGKMGFT
+1353 QNRGKMGFS
-1362 YVVPRPSAGT
+1362 YMVLSPSVGT

-1383 LPSTGYVGPGQEQ
+1383 LPSTGYVGPGKEQ

-1409 FCRTFQIQVGHLEP
+1409 FHRTFQIQVGHLEP

-1435 RIYLDLPRNIKGN
+1435 SIYLDLPRNIKGN

-1457 VIEKMEDSQREEAV
+1457 VIEKMEEDSQREGAA
-1471 VLGEAVATE
+1471 VLGAAVAAE
-1480 PPPDPLDAMVRMAA
+1480 PPPDPLDTV
-1494 APFDACHPPP
+1494 
-1504 VSFGPLLH
+1504 
-1512 AAGFLLDPRL
+1512 LDPGL
-1522 QMQMEQMLIQEHALE
+1522 QMQMEQLLMEEHALE
-1537 QQKALTSGP
+1537 QQKAFTSGP
-1546 PEATAFDQHTRR
+1546 PEATAFDQRAR
-1558 RLLKA
+1558 QRLLKA

-1597 RADRR
+1597 CADGR
-1602 VLRDTGNHVDLDHV
+1602 VLRGTGFSVELDRV
-1616 KHLLC
+1616 KHLPC
-1621 CETKVFEVR
+1621 RESKTFEVC

-1656 FHVRLHASVAVPSLC
+1656 FHVRLRASVAMPALC

-1685 QCQEETVQLHNQL
+1685 QCQEETIQLHNQL
-1698 QVPCNWLIT
+1698 QVPCNWFIT

-1714 VDRHW
+1714 VDKHW
-1719 PARMRQKVP
+1719 PAGVHQKVP
-1728 QKLKAQPCVFEA
+1728 RKLKTQPCVFEV
-1740 LPSAGALAPGQ
+1740 LPSAGTLAPGQ

-1766 YRSELKINIFQ
+1766 YRSEMKINVCQ
-1777 SSQHL
+1777 SSQDL

-1792 PQLEFSP
+1792 PRLEFSP
-1799 TVLELGPLLPYSC
+1799 PVLELGPLLPYSH

-1818 VVKNPCEFPIEFYS
+1818 VVKNPCDFPIEFYS

-1846 QTLKDYDCH
+1846 QMLKDYDCR

-1879 QKRLQDEQTKSKT
+1879 QKRLQDEQSET

-1899 NAEHRQSITSS
+1899 NAKHGQSITSS
-1910 KAAAGELAD
+1910 KAVAGEVAD
-1919 SPVYRAIARH
+1919 SPVHRAIARH

-1939 AARNRRG
+1939 AARDRRG
-1946 IVVIIHGAPLT
+1946 IVIIVHGAPLT

-1974 LSIDTVVRE
+1974 LSIDTVVTE

-1990 LAGLRARELCIRA
+1990 SAGLHARELCTRA

-2020 ASLSLQFG
+2020 ESLGKQFR
-2028 TKAKRSLDMRRSSSV
+2028 TKAKRSRDTSRSSSV
-2043 DKLSLRSVRSRGQ
+2043 DKVSLQSVSSQGQVSAVAGEKKTDGPTARSQKQHLVDLTGSQRSTLH
-2056 GSSSSHLSP
+2056 GSSSSRLSP
-2065 LPCVPAQ
+2065 LPCIPAQ
-2072 RGLSISGST
+2072 QSLNIGDST
-2081 SGELGF
+2081 SGEMGF

-2098 AILSERLQLSDC
+2098 AILSDRLQLSDC

-2118 LETPFARN
+2118 LETLFARN

-2152 YASLKARELAAREQE
+2152 YPSWKAREMAAKEQE

-2182 WEMEEDEY
+2182 WEMDEDEY

-2201 DNSILQVK
+2201 DNSILQVQR
-2209 HERKKRSM
+2209 ERKKREM
-2217 ERLARELEE
+2217 EQLARELEE
-2226 KHRWELERLREE
+2226 KDRWELERFREE
-2238 ELLKK
+2238 EDLKK
-2243 LSKWAK
+2243 SSKWAK
-2249 RKLGKDKENASR
+2249 RKLGKDKDNAAR
-2261 KKSQPGVRQNTSA
+2261 KKSQPGVGQNTNA
-2274 STSNTSAST
+2274 STSNTSASI

-2293 EKKGSAKEHP
+2293 ERKGSAKKHP
-2303 DCLASNKEDKKKQS
+2303 DSLASVKEDKKKQS
-2317 KAPPTE
+2317 KAPLTDD
-2323 ACPVEVVQPADPEQG
+2323 CPAEVVQPADPEQG
-2338 ETKTEAQSDSEK
+2338 ETKTEARSDSE

-2356 QSYEALQKDVTH
+2356 KIYEASQKDVTH
-2368 ILSSWDRAQGIL
+2368 ILSSWDRARGIL

-2385 QEVVQH
+2385 QEVVQQ

-2396 RQHLPRQRSRKDRE
+2396 RRRRSRRDRE
-2410 KKRLEKLKALEDS
+2410 KERQERMEKECLEKLKALEDS
-2423 KLSGLEGEGA
+2423 KLSGLEGECA
-2433 EGSARGQEVGVPC
+2433 EGSARGQDVGVPC

-2498 EKRMVPA
+2498 EKRMVPT
-2505 AGEALEHFT
+2505 AGEALEHFA

-2519 GATAEEGKKETR
+2519 GATAEEEKKDTR
-2531 SFLDVPV
+2531 SLLDVPAV
-2538 GPSAGASTGWRV
+2538 
-2550 HEPPPSL
+2550 
-2557 VCSLAMSE
+2557 
-2565 ASSLIARLSSCRWIV
+2565 
-2580 PAHGEVELKV
+2580 K
-2590 QFSSTVPGQFDQT
+2590 VPGQDPGWMGAWGAGGM
-2603 LHFEVLGTKRLYQ
+2603 EKD
-2616 VHCRG
+2616 HCGRAMK
-2621 TCLYPTVSQD
+2621 T
-2631 PR
+2631 